1 MKLTSPLTLLIRA
14 GTFVLIAALSG
25 CLWTEAAS
33 AVQVDGVD
41 STTRKSA
48 ATLSTDGALH
58 FYEASKGA
66 GDRNEDS
73 PNGKDYKSTSDEW
86 TPLTVAYTGTGDK
99 VIVPEP
105 CLVRIVRGRI
115 SSDAGVL
122 NTTTAG
128 IIIVKDGSTAR
139 EARAAGVSIPAGVFY
154 DGVGGARFVTNL
166 TINFANAGDTGKLE
180 VLYRPLDP
188 LSTY

>member
-1 MKLTSPLTLLIRA
+1 MRA
-14 GTFVLIAALSG
+14 VILWLGVFAFVLGVVDTLAAG
-25 CLWTEAAS
+25 IEARDATTGLPVSLEAS
-33 AVQVDGVD
+33 
-41 STTRKSA
+41 SK
-48 ATLSTDGALH
+48 ALKV
-58 FYEASKGA
+58 YVASKGA
-66 GDRNEDS
+66 GERNEDS

-86 TPLTVAYTGTGDK
+86 TPLTVTYTGTGDK
-99 VIVPEP
+99 VVVPEP

-128 IIIVKDGSTAR
+128 VIIVKDGSTAR